1 MITSTGW
8 IIITGILVA
17 TSCALVGAFLVL
29 RKMSLMGDAISHAV
43 LPGIVIAFLL
53 TAGRNTFPMLI
64 GAGIFGVLTVW
75 LTEELSKRGR
85 IFHDA
90 SMGIVFTTLFAIGV
104 IIISLFAANVDI
116 DQECVLYGEIAYV
129 AWDLWIW
136 QGTNMGPRP
145 VWILGM
151 VLVLNLSFIL
161 LMFKE
166 LKTYS
171 FSPKLATTL
180 GLPVGLIHYT
190 LMGSVSITTIASFE
204 SVGAIL
210 VVAMLIV
217 PPATAYLLTDRLHIL
232 LLLSVF
238 FGITSAVGGF
248 YFALWVNSS
257 IAGAMAVVTGLQ
269 FILVLFLAP
278 RYGILSRKYRKKSP
292 GQMQESQGVGIP
304 EITPTSSTNHISE

>member
-8 IIITGILVA
+8 VIITAILVA
-17 TSCALVGAFLVL
+17 TSCALAGTFLVL
-29 RKMSLMGDAISHAV
+29 RKMSLMGDAIAHAV

-64 GAGIFGVLTVW
+64 GAGLFGLLTVW
-75 LTEELSKRGR
+75 LTEELSKKGR

-129 AWDLWIW
+129 PWDLWIW
-136 QGTNMGPRP
+136 RGTNMGPRP

-151 VLVLNLSFIL
+151 VLVINISFIT
-161 LMFKE
+161 LMYKE

-171 FSPKLATTL
+171 FSPQLAATL
-180 GLPVGLIHYT
+180 GLPVGLIHYG
-190 LMGSVSITTIASFE
+190 LMGTVSLTTIASFE

-210 VVAMLIV
+210 VVALLIV
-217 PPATAYLLTDRLHIL
+217 PPATAYLLTDRLHRL
-232 LLLSVF
+232 LLLAVF
-238 FGITSAVGGF
+238 FGITSAVGG
-248 YFALWVNSS
+248 YYLALWINSS
-257 IAGAMAVVTGLQ
+257 IAGAIAVVNGLQ
-269 FILVLFLAP
+269 FALVFTLAP
-278 RYGILSRKYRKKSP
+278 KYGLLGKKLAGRRIRKSGTEMISHPEPNDIRKSLS
-292 GQMQESQGVGIP
+292 
-304 EITPTSSTNHISE
+304 

>member
-1 MITSTGW
+1 MITSTAW
-8 IIITGILVA
+8 VIITAILVA
-17 TSCALVGAFLVL
+17 TSCALVGTFLVL

-64 GAGIFGVLTVW
+64 GAGLFGLFTVW
-75 LTEELSKRGR
+75 LTEELSKKGR

-129 AWDLWIW
+129 PWDLWIW

-145 VWILGM
+145 VWILSM
-151 VLVLNLSFIL
+151 VLLINIGFIT
-161 LMFKE
+161 LMYKE

-171 FSPKLATTL
+171 FSPQLAATL
-180 GLPVGLIHYT
+180 GLPVGLIHYG
-190 LMGSVSITTIASFE
+190 LMGTVSFTTIASFE

-210 VVAMLIV
+210 VVALLIV
-217 PPATAYLLTDRLHIL
+217 PPATAYLLTDRLHRL
-232 LLLSVF
+232 LLLAVF
-238 FGITSAVGGF
+238 FGITSAVGG
-248 YFALWVNSS
+248 YYLALWINSS
-257 IAGAMAVVTGLQ
+257 IAGAIAVMNGLQ
-269 FILVLFLAP
+269 FALVFILAP
-278 RYGILSRKYRKKSP
+278 RYGLLGKKLAGRRVTRTEPELISHPEPEDIRETLS
-292 GQMQESQGVGIP
+292 
-304 EITPTSSTNHISE
+304 

>member
-8 IIITGILVA
+8 ILITGILAAV
-17 TSCALVGAFLVL
+17 SCALVGTFLVL

-64 GAGIFGVLTVW
+64 GAGVFGLLTVW
-75 LTEELSKRGR
+75 LTEQLSRKGR

-104 IIISLFAANVDI
+104 ILISLFAGNVDI

-129 AWDLWIW
+129 PWDLWIW
-136 QGTNMGPRP
+136 RGANMGPRP

-151 VLVLNLSFIL
+151 VLILNITFIS
-161 LMFKE
+161 LMYKE

-171 FSPKLATTL
+171 FSPQLAATL
-180 GLPVGLIHYT
+180 GLPVTLIHYG
-190 LMGSVSITTIASFE
+190 LMGTVSFTTIASFE

-210 VVAMLIV
+210 VVALLIV
-217 PPATAYLLTDRLHIL
+217 PPATAYLLTDRLNRM
-232 LLLSVF
+232 LLLSAF
-238 FGITSAVGGF
+238 FGVTSAVGG
-248 YFALWVNSS
+248 YYLALWINSS
-257 IAGAMAVVTGLQ
+257 IAGAIAVFAGIQFALV
-269 FILVLFLAP
+269 FILAP
-278 RYGILSRKYRKKSP
+278 QYGLLGRKYRQYIRYKSSNDAILQKDP
-292 GQMQESQGVGIP
+292 KLSQ
-304 EITPTSSTNHISE
+304 

>member
-8 IIITGILVA
+8 ILITGVLA
-17 TSCALVGAFLVL
+17 ASSCALIGSFLVL

-64 GAGIFGVLTVW
+64 GAGIFGVLTVY
-75 LTEELSKRGR
+75 LTEQLSKKGR

-104 IIISLFAANVDI
+104 IIISLFAGNVDL

-129 AWDLWIW
+129 PWDLWIW
-136 QGTNMGPRP
+136 QDTTMGPRP
-145 VWILGM
+145 VWILSF
-151 VLVLNLSFIL
+151 VLLLNIGFVTFLY
-161 LMFKE
+161 KE

-171 FSPKLATTL
+171 FSPQLAATL
-180 GLPVGLIHYT
+180 GLPVGLIHYG
-190 LMGSVSITTIASFE
+190 LMGSVSLTTIASFE

-217 PPATAYLLTDRLHIL
+217 PPATAYLLTDRLHRL
-232 LLLSVF
+232 LLLAVL
-238 FGITSAVGGF
+238 FGITSALGG
-248 YFALWVNSS
+248 YYLALWVNSS
-257 IAGAMAVVTGLQ
+257 IAGAMAVFTGLQ
-269 FILVLFLAP
+269 FATVLIFAP
-278 RYGILSRKYRKKSP
+278 RYGLLAKKHNGKKHQSRTSVNV
-292 GQMQESQGVGIP
+292 QG
-304 EITPTSSTNHISE
+304 H

>member
-8 IIITGILVA
+8 ILITGVLAA
-17 TSCALVGAFLVL
+17 TSCALVGSFLVL

-43 LPGIVIAFLL
+43 LPGIVIAFML

-64 GAGIFGVLTVW
+64 GAGIFGVLTVY
-75 LTEELSKRGR
+75 LTEELSKKGR

-104 IIISLFAANVDI
+104 IFISLYAGNVDL

-129 AWDLWIW
+129 PWDLWMW
-136 QGTNMGPRP
+136 RGSNMGPRP
-145 VWILGM
+145 AWILS
-151 VLVLNLSFIL
+151 LVLIVNIGFVS
-161 LMFKE
+161 LMYKE
-166 LKTYS
+166 LKIYS
-171 FSPKLATTL
+171 FSPQLAATL
-180 GLPVGLIHYT
+180 GLPVGLIHYG

-217 PPATAYLLTDRLHIL
+217 PPATAYLLTDRFHRL
-232 LLLSVF
+232 LLLAVL

-248 YFALWVNSS
+248 YFALWINSS
-257 IAGAMAVVTGLQ
+257 IAGAMTLVTGMQFAVV
-269 FILVLFLAP
+269 FIFAP
-278 RYGILSRKYRKKSP
+278 RYGLLVKKHS
-292 GQMQESQGVGIP
+292 GKKHRFRASVDVQS
-304 EITPTSSTNHISE
+304 H

>member
-8 IIITGILVA
+8 ILITGILAAV
-17 TSCALVGAFLVL
+17 SCALVGTFLVL

-64 GAGIFGVLTVW
+64 GAGVFGLLTVW
-75 LTEELSKRGR
+75 LTEQLSRKGR

-104 IIISLFAANVDI
+104 ILISLFAGNVDI

-129 AWDLWIW
+129 PWDLWIW
-136 QGTNMGPRP
+136 RGANMGPRP

-151 VLVLNLSFIL
+151 VLILNITFIS
-161 LMFKE
+161 MMYKE

-171 FSPKLATTL
+171 FSPQLAATL
-180 GLPVGLIHYT
+180 GLPVTLIHYG
-190 LMGSVSITTIASFE
+190 LMGTVSFTTIASFE

-210 VVAMLIV
+210 VVALLIV
-217 PPATAYLLTDRLHIL
+217 PPATAYLLTDRLHRM
-232 LLLSVF
+232 LLLSAF
-238 FGITSAVGGF
+238 FGVTSAVGG
-248 YFALWVNSS
+248 YYLALWINSS
-257 IAGAMAVVTGLQ
+257 IAGAIAVFAGIQFALV
-269 FILVLFLAP
+269 FILAP
-278 RYGILSRKYRKKSP
+278 QYGLLGRKYRQYIRYKSSNDAILQKDP
-292 GQMQESQGVGIP
+292 KLSQ
-304 EITPTSSTNHISE
+304 